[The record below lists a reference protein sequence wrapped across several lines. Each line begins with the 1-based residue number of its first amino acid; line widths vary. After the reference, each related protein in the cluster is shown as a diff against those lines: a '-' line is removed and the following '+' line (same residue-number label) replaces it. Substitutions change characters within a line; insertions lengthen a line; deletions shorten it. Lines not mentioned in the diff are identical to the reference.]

1 MEFII
6 IKTIEEIMIQLKD
19 FFELYPDLYVESEN
33 TDEVRISGSF
43 LLNRE
48 FNGHRVYKK
57 YNITI
62 VIPINSSKLPYVIDS
77 NSYIDEK
84 YRHYYSNGVLC
95 LETDTKL
102 LLDYEKKFD
111 IIHWMENYVEC
122 YFFTYEY
129 YKRYGEFP
137 YGERS
142 HGVMGIIETYQDILN
157 AKDVVEAFHILQYIH
172 SKDYRGH
179 MKCPCQSGKR
189 IRDCHGKQM
198 MRFYTNDYIRSIFLN
213 DYSTIIN
220 ALKEAE
226 RNERNT
232 KKAK

>member
-1 MEFII
+1 
-6 IKTIEEIMIQLKD
+6 MIQLKD

-77 NSYIDEK
+77 NSYIDKK

-111 IIHWMENYVEC
+111 IIHWMESYVEC

-129 YKRYGEFP
+129 IN
-137 YGERS
+137 
-142 HGVMGIIETYQDILN
+142 VMES
-157 AKDVVEAFHILQYIH
+157 FHTVNVAM
-172 SKDYRGH
+172 G
-179 MKCPCQSGKR
+179 
-189 IRDCHGKQM
+189 
-198 MRFYTNDYIRSIFLN
+198 
-213 DYSTIIN
+213 
-220 ALKEAE
+220 
-226 RNERNT
+226 
-232 KKAK
+232 